1 MTKVTGHMTSHDE
14 GQWLHE
20 LFTFWAVV
28 SMSEEHLRSSQGT
41 GGSHSLEGS
50 QTGSATPDPC
60 RLTEVI
66 RAETDSVVGS
76 TLAAHELQ

>member
-1 MTKVTGHMTSHDE
+1 MTK
-14 GQWLHE
+14 GQWSHE
-20 LFTFWAVV
+20 LPTFWAVV
-28 SMSEEHLRSSQGT
+28 SMSEEHLRSPQGT

-60 RLTEVI
+60 RLTEAI

-76 TLAAHELQ
+76 TLTARELQ